1 MDDNRDISRLKIEK
15 NNANARRGRSIYFYV
30 AGLAAVILPIA
41 WYVTV
46 YFSSVSVRSA
56 VVTMTYPSQGLTLL
70 NASGYVVAQRK
81 ASLASRTTG
90 RLVWLGVEEG
100 SRVARGQVVARI
112 EGQDAEA
119 AVDEAVARKG
129 VSIKGLEQAKAELDD
144 ASRSLDRNKALYSAG
159 FISMS
164 DFDSS
169 EARFKKASA
178 SFEGA
183 KAQVKVSE
191 ASLKAAEAA
200 LGYTEIRSP
209 FDGVVLTKNADI
221 GDILTPL
228 GASVTSKSAVVTVA
242 DLSSLQVEVDV
253 SESNI
258 NLIRREMPCEIQLD
272 AIPEKRFPCGVHMI
286 VPTVDRTKAAVLVK
300 VRFLEPPGTVLPEM
314 SARVA
319 FLERKLKDDENAPRP
334 AISPRAIVKEGSDS
348 YIFII
353 KDGRAEK
360 RRVVTGEKL
369 ADSIEIVSGAQTG
382 ERVVLSP
389 PDSLRSGARLKLIEE

>member
-1 MDDNRDISRLKIEK
+1 MNDTKDISRLKIEK
-15 NNANARRGRSIYFYV
+15 AGAGLRRGRSRYIYIVF
-30 AGLAAVILPIA
+30 LASAALVIG

-46 YFSSVSVRSA
+46 YLSSVPVRSA
-56 VVTMTYPSQGLTLL
+56 LIIMTYPSQGLTLL

-100 SRVARGQVVARI
+100 SRVGAGQVVARI
-112 EGQDAEA
+112 EGQDTEA
-119 AVDEAVARKG
+119 AVDEAAARKG
-129 VSIKGLEQAKAELDD
+129 VAIKGLEQAKAELDD
-144 ASRSLDRNKALYSAG
+144 ATRAHERNKVLYSAG
-159 FISMS
+159 FISTS
-164 DFDSS
+164 EFDSS
-169 EARFKKASA
+169 EARFKKGSA

-183 KAQVKVSE
+183 KAQVKASE
-191 ASLKAAEAA
+191 ASLKAAKVAY
-200 LGYTEIRSP
+200 GFTEIRSP

-258 NLIRREMPCEIQLD
+258 KLIRRSMPCEVQLD
-272 AIPEKRFPCGVHMI
+272 AIPEKRFPCAVHMI

-300 VRFLEPPGTVLPEM
+300 VRFLELPEEVLPEM

-319 FLERKLKDDENAPRP
+319 FLERKLDDDERAPRP
-334 AISPRAIVKEGSDS
+334 AVSLLAIVSEGDESHV
-348 YIFII
+348 FVI

-360 RRVVTGEKL
+360 RPVVTGDKL
-369 ADSIEIVSGAQTG
+369 ADSVEVLSPGLVG

-389 PDSLRSGARLKLIEE
+389 PKDLRSGAAVKLIED

>member
-1 MDDNRDISRLKIEK
+1 MNENRDISRLKIEK
-15 NNANARRGRSIYFYV
+15 NSANAGKGRSRYLYI
-30 AGLAAVILPIA
+30 GLLASAALLTA
-41 WYVTV
+41 WYANV

-56 VVTMTYPSQGLTLL
+56 LVTMTYPSQGLTLL

-100 SRVARGQVVARI
+100 SRVGAGQVVARI
-112 EGQDAEA
+112 EGQDTEA
-119 AVDEAVARKG
+119 AVDEAAARKS
-129 VSIKGLEQAKAELDD
+129 VALKGLEQAKAELDD
-144 ASRSLDRNKALYSAG
+144 ATRAHERNKVLYSSG
-159 FISMS
+159 FISTS

-169 EARFKKASA
+169 EARLKKASA
-178 SFEGA
+178 AFDAA
-183 KAQVKVSE
+183 KAQVKASE
-191 ASLKAAEAA
+191 ASLRAAKVAY
-200 LGYTEIRSP
+200 GFTEIRSP

-258 NLIRREMPCEIQLD
+258 KLIRRSMPCEVQLD
-272 AIPEKRFPCGVHMI
+272 AIPEKRFPCAVHMI

-300 VRFLEPPGTVLPEM
+300 VRFLELPEEVLPEM

-319 FLERKLKDDENAPRP
+319 FLERKPGDDEMAPRP
-334 AISPRAIVKEGSDS
+334 AVSLLAIVTEGNES
-348 YIFII
+348 YVFVI

-360 RRVVTGEKL
+360 RPVIIGKKL

-389 PDSLRSGARLKLIEE
+389 PEDLRSGAAVKLIED